1 MEKKMTLLNKIKIYV
16 MYSIGAILSLIGLYT
31 ISSKRK
37 KSQSI
42 KKTDDA
48 IINNNNV
55 VKDAEEQIKSVDVK
69 KEQVLDLIGKQE
81 ENIKDIKQ
89 ELQTLTIEEPTNVDA
104 AIENIISKTKRR
116 SHRSNKVIT
125 DKK

>member
-1 MEKKMTLLNKIKIYV
+1 MTLLNKIKIYI

-31 ISSKRK
+31 LTSKRK
-37 KSQSI
+37 NSQSI

-48 IINNNNV
+48 VIKNNNV
-55 VKDAEEQIKSVDVK
+55 IKDAEEQIKSVDVK

-89 ELQTLTIEEPTNVDA
+89 ELQTLTIEEPTNVEE
-104 AIENIISKTKRR
+104 AIENIIKKTKRR
-116 SHRSNKVIT
+116 GHRSNKVIT

>member
-1 MEKKMTLLNKIKIYV
+1 MTLLNKIKIYI
-16 MYSIGAILSLIGLYT
+16 MYSVGAILSLIGIYT
-31 ISSKRK
+31 LTSKRK
-37 KSQSI
+37 NSQSI

-48 IINNNNV
+48 VIKNNNV
-55 VKDAEEQIKSVDVK
+55 IKDAEEQIKSVDVK

-89 ELQTLTIEEPTNVDA
+89 ELQTLTIEEPTNVEE
-104 AIENIISKTKRR
+104 AIENIIKKTKRR
-116 SHRSNKVIT
+116 GHRSNKVIT

>member
-1 MEKKMTLLNKIKIYV
+1 MTLLNKIKIYI
-16 MYSIGAILSLIGLYT
+16 MYSIGAILSLIGIYT
-31 ISSKRK
+31 LTSKRK
-37 KSQSI
+37 NSQSI

-48 IINNNNV
+48 VIKNDHVI
-55 VKDAEEQIKSVDVK
+55 KDAEEQIKSVDVK

-89 ELQTLTIEEPTNVDA
+89 ELQTLTIQEPTNVEE
-104 AIENIISKTKRR
+104 AIENIIKKTKRR

>member
-1 MEKKMTLLNKIKIYV
+1 MTLLNKIKIYI

-31 ISSKRK
+31 LTSKRK
-37 KSQSI
+37 NSQSI

-48 IINNNNV
+48 VIKNDHVI
-55 VKDAEEQIKSVDVK
+55 KDAEEQIKSVDVK

-89 ELQTLTIEEPTNVDA
+89 ELQTLTIEEPTNVEE
-104 AIENIISKTKRR
+104 AIENIIKKTKRR
-116 SHRSNKVIT
+116 GHRSNKVIT

>member
-1 MEKKMTLLNKIKIYV
+1 MTLLNKIKIYI
-16 MYSIGAILSLIGLYT
+16 MYSVGAILSLIGIYT
-31 ISSKRK
+31 LTSKRK
-37 KSQSI
+37 NSQSI

-48 IINNNNV
+48 VIKNNNV
-55 VKDAEEQIKSVDVK
+55 IKDAEEQIKSVDVK

-89 ELQTLTIEEPTNVDA
+89 ELQTLTIQEPTNVEE
-104 AIENIISKTKRR
+104 AIENIIKKTKRR
-116 SHRSNKVIT
+116 GHRSNKVIT

>member
-1 MEKKMTLLNKIKIYV
+1 MTLLNKIKIYI

-31 ISSKRK
+31 LTSKRK
-37 KSQSI
+37 NSQSI

-48 IINNNNV
+48 VIKNNNV
-55 VKDAEEQIKSVDVK
+55 IKDAEEQIKSVDVK

-89 ELQTLTIEEPTNVDA
+89 ELQTLTIQEPTNVEE
-104 AIENIISKTKRR
+104 AIENISKKTKRR
-116 SHRSNKVIT
+116 GHRSNKVIT

>member
-1 MEKKMTLLNKIKIYV
+1 MTLLNKIKIYI

-31 ISSKRK
+31 LTSKRK
-37 KSQSI
+37 NSQSI

-48 IINNNNV
+48 VMKNNNV
-55 VKDAEEQIKSVDVK
+55 IKDAEEQIKSGDVK

-89 ELQTLTIEEPTNVDA
+89 ELQTLTIQEPTNVEE
-104 AIENIISKTKRR
+104 AIENIIKKTKRR

>member
-1 MEKKMTLLNKIKIYV
+1 MTLLNKIKIYI
-16 MYSIGAILSLIGLYT
+16 MYSVGAILSLIGIYT
-31 ISSKRK
+31 LTSKRK
-37 KSQSI
+37 NSQSI

-48 IINNNNV
+48 VIKNNNV
-55 VKDAEEQIKSVDVK
+55 IKDAEEQIKSVDVK

-81 ENIKDIKQ
+81 ETIKDIKQ
-89 ELQTLTIEEPTNVDA
+89 ELQTLTIEEPTNVEE
-104 AIENIISKTKRR
+104 AIENIIKKTKRR

>member
-1 MEKKMTLLNKIKIYV
+1 MTLLNKIKIYI

-31 ISSKRK
+31 LTSKRK
-37 KSQSI
+37 NSQSI

-48 IINNNNV
+48 VIKNDHVI
-55 VKDAEEQIKSVDVK
+55 KDAEEQIKSVDVK

-89 ELQTLTIEEPTNVDA
+89 ELQTLTIEEPTNVEE
-104 AIENIISKTKRR
+104 AIENIIKKTKRR

>member
-1 MEKKMTLLNKIKIYV
+1 MTLLNKIKIYI

-31 ISSKRK
+31 LTSKRK
-37 KSQSI
+37 NSQSI

-48 IINNNNV
+48 VIKNDHVI
-55 VKDAEEQIKSVDVK
+55 KDAEEQIKSVDVK

-89 ELQTLTIEEPTNVDA
+89 ELQTLTIQEPTNVEE
-104 AIENIISKTKRR
+104 AIENIIKKTKRR

>member
-1 MEKKMTLLNKIKIYV
+1 MTLLNKIKIYI
-16 MYSIGAILSLIGLYT
+16 MYSVGAILSLIGIYT
-31 ISSKRK
+31 LTSKRK
-37 KSQSI
+37 NSQSI

-48 IINNNNV
+48 VIKNDHVI
-55 VKDAEEQIKSVDVK
+55 KDAEEQIKSVDVK

-89 ELQTLTIEEPTNVDA
+89 ELQTLTIQEPTNVEE
-104 AIENIISKTKRR
+104 AIENIIKKTKRR

>member
-1 MEKKMTLLNKIKIYV
+1 MTLLNKIKIYI
-16 MYSIGAILSLIGLYT
+16 MYSVGAILSLIGIYT
-31 ISSKRK
+31 LTSKRK
-37 KSQSI
+37 NSQSI

-48 IINNNNV
+48 VIKNNNV
-55 VKDAEEQIKSVDVK
+55 IKDAEEQIKSVDVK

-89 ELQTLTIEEPTNVDA
+89 ELQTLTIQEPTNVEE
-104 AIENIISKTKRR
+104 AIENIIKKTKRR